1 MSEYPP
7 SADDLRSRFTGLF
20 LGQAVGDALGLPWE
34 GLSRPRAVKMYSTP
48 DRYRFLFGRGM
59 ISDDT
64 EHACMTAQA
73 LLAYPEDPMLFAR
86 SLGWKLRWW
95 LVALPAGIGSAT
107 LRAIMRLWAG
117 VSPSASGVYSAGNGP
132 AMRAP
137 VLGAFFRGDK
147 AALRQYVKASTRLT
161 HIDPKAEEGALVV
174 AFSARWAVMAGT
186 GRDDPQY
193 LLDLLSEEV
202 TDPELAGLL
211 ERVAEGLSLNWSV
224 EQFADSMGFEEGV
237 SGYIYHTVP
246 VVLFAFLRHLGDFE
260 GTVKSVIALGGDADS
275 TGAIAGA
282 LAGAAT
288 GYEGISSGLVNGI
301 VEWPRSVPWMKRL
314 ADRLALSGSAGTS
327 PGQINLFWP
336 GIIPRNFLFLIT
348 VLFHGFRRLF
358 PPY

>member
-1 MSEYPP
+1 MSGP
-7 SADDLRSRFTGLF
+7 SSSTDDLRSRFTGLL

-34 GLSRPRAVKMYSTP
+34 GLSRRRAVKMYSTP

-73 LLAYPEDPMLFAR
+73 LLAHPEDPILFAR

-95 LVALPAGIGSAT
+95 LAGLPAGIGFAT
-107 LRAIMRLWAG
+107 LRAIMKLWAG

-137 VLGAFFRGDK
+137 VLGAFFRGDR
-147 AALRQYVKASTRLT
+147 AALRQYIKASTRLT

-174 AFSARWAVMAGT
+174 ACSARWAVK
-186 GRDDPQY
+186 GRNGSDDPLH
-193 LLDLLSEEV
+193 LLDRLSEEV

-211 ERVAEGLSLNWSV
+211 ERVAKGLSMNWSV
-224 EQFADSMGFEEGV
+224 SEFADSMGLEEGV

-246 VVLFAFLRHLGDFE
+246 VVLFAFLRHLGDFDS
-260 GTVKSVIALGGDADS
+260 TVKSVIALGGDTDS

-282 LAGAAT
+282 LAGAAA
-288 GYEGISSGLVNGI
+288 GYEGISPCLVYGI
-301 VEWPRSVPWMKRL
+301 VEWPRSVSWMKHL
-314 ADRLALSGSAGTS
+314 AERLALSGSGGAS
-327 PGQINLFWP
+327 RGQISLFWP
-336 GIIPRNFLFLIT
+336 GLIPRNLLFLIT
-348 VLFHGFRRLF
+348 VLIHGFRRLL